1 MEQEILS
8 GLMEIQRWQAKKK
21 KSNNSKLQIIF
32 WKIFCFLFRPKKEKK
47 KEAFTVKKMT
57 EV

>member
-21 KSNNSKLQIIF
+21 KKVITPSYKSSFGKSFVSCSDQ
-32 WKIFCFLFRPKKEKK
+32 KK
-47 KEAFTVKKMT
+47 KKRKKLLQLKR
-57 EV
+57 